1 MGKKNREK
9 SMTNYNEDPEYDQ
22 DELQNEIDGIDEITE
37 EVIDDELDFELDD
50 FDEM

>member
-1 MGKKNREK
+1 MGNYLGKKNREK

-22 DELQNEIDGIDEITE
+22 DELNDEILE
-37 EVIDDELDFELDD
+37 EVIDDELDVELDD